1 MHATAPRSGIF
12 GSSPSMSLRAPMKL
26 TIAVWRSLKGG
37 PGRPAQLNTASTGPS
52 ICATTESIDAGSRR
66 SSVIDVFTGVDTGL
80 RSSAVTF
87 APSSCRIRA
96 TCSPMPD
103 AAPVTTTSL
112 PSYPRT
118 SSIGRSLTIPLQRR
132 HFRPGVRGT
141 VIGYGIAMTISSF
154 VARPLLAG
162 MFIYGGL
169 DAFKNPSGKTPR
181 AEKVAPTIADVVG
194 IDADTEQLVQLNGAV
209 QVAAGITLALG
220 ILPRVSALLLAVSLV
235 PTTLAGHRFWEE
247 EDEAARAQQTVQFL
261 KNAAMMG
268 GLLLILEHG

>member
-1 MHATAPRSGIF
+1 M
-12 GSSPSMSLRAPMKL
+12 
-26 TIAVWRSLKGG
+26 
-37 PGRPAQLNTASTGPS
+37 
-52 ICATTESIDAGSRR
+52 
-66 SSVIDVFTGVDTGL
+66 
-80 RSSAVTF
+80 
-87 APSSCRIRA
+87 
-96 TCSPMPD
+96 
-103 AAPVTTTSL
+103 
-112 PSYPRT
+112 
-118 SSIGRSLTIPLQRR
+118 
-132 HFRPGVRGT
+132 RGT

-181 AEKVAPTIADVVG
+181 AEKVAPAIADVVG

>member
-1 MHATAPRSGIF
+1 
-12 GSSPSMSLRAPMKL
+12 
-26 TIAVWRSLKGG
+26 
-37 PGRPAQLNTASTGPS
+37 
-52 ICATTESIDAGSRR
+52 
-66 SSVIDVFTGVDTGL
+66 
-80 RSSAVTF
+80 
-87 APSSCRIRA
+87 
-96 TCSPMPD
+96 
-103 AAPVTTTSL
+103 
-112 PSYPRT
+112 
-118 SSIGRSLTIPLQRR
+118 
-132 HFRPGVRGT
+132 VRGT

-181 AEKVAPTIADVVG
+181 AEKVAPAIADVVG